1 MTDKIISI
9 CKNGI
14 RYDIPVKI
22 EKGGVGSGQRGH
34 TTPKDGGQQGWGGRE
49 EEIKAQKEHE
59 RKYDR
64 LSAKEKYKLN
74 WRGYRDAETGKK
86 IRISEKEAQ
95 EGSKYYSK
103 FIKQEPIADAEAV
116 VSPGAIVSRLGHK
129 GKVMSTEGDNA
140 TVSWEDAS
148 MSKVPINSLKFEGRV
163 SK

>member
-9 CKNGI
+9 CKGGI
-14 RYDIPVKI
+14 RYDIPLK
-22 EKGGVGSGQRGH
+22 
-34 TTPKDGGQQGWGGRE
+34 
-49 EEIKAQKEHE
+49 
-59 RKYDR
+59 
-64 LSAKEKYKLN
+64 
-74 WRGYRDAETGKK
+74 
-86 IRISEKEAQ
+86 
-95 EGSKYYSK
+95 
-103 FIKQEPIADAEAV
+103 KQEPIADAEAV